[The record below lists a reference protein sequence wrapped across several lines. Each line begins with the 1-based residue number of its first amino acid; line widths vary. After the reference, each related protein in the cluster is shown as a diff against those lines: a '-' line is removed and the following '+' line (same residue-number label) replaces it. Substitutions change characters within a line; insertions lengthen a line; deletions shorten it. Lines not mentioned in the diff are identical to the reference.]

1 MDWNSLSNSMLI
13 DIDRGFLIARLK
25 LSINCCKKDRFF
37 ESNLQRKFFGKEIV
51 DIIFNRCISEDMV
64 VFDWLSSN
72 CQNGLAF
79 FRSFC
84 SLLTSENQATLFPH
98 WRTVSANVL
107 AIGDHIKCNSQ
118 FSEDRHDIPVVLG
131 TALHVRRAPSFSH
144 QVADFF
150 PVIVD
155 VNCAISGQQATAGQ
169 GHAASSFFGHGCGAG
184 VVSIVQI

>member
-1 MDWNSLSNSMLI
+1 MRYLQLLWHEVLLSFIKPYFNELCEIMDWNSLSNSMLI

-98 WRTVSANVL
+98 
-107 AIGDHIKCNSQ
+107 
-118 FSEDRHDIPVVLG
+118 
-131 TALHVRRAPSFSH
+131 
-144 QVADFF
+144 
-150 PVIVD
+150 
-155 VNCAISGQQATAGQ
+155 
-169 GHAASSFFGHGCGAG
+169 
-184 VVSIVQI
+184 